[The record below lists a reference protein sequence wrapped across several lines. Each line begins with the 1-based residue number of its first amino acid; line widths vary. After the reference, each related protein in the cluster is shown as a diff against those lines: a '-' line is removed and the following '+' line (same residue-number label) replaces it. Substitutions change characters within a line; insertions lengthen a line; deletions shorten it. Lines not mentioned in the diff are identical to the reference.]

1 MFYCSLFNY
10 DSISVHQGGIV
21 QHSLLFH
28 LDSDAD
34 NIKCYVHAVSPVKKS
49 TKSNCR
55 YFNFIL
61 QGKDNTARGV
71 CFAPAKHSELST
83 LQKTKSPVKVCN
95 YSQSNDDVI
104 FNHVTKLTPL
114 DGEDIDF
121 PYSESISI
129 TGMIKNIASCYE
141 LASEQL
147 LSIKAEVAVVLAVK
161 KIHMQH
167 QGTLEKQE
175 IILRDNTG
183 CIKGV
188 LWGAHVYTLDQ
199 KSTYIFTN
207 FKVMVFKG
215 ERYFN
220 TPKGE
225 NFETKET
232 TAFDQP

>member
-1 MFYCSLFNY
+1 M
-10 DSISVHQGGIV
+10 
-21 QHSLLFH
+21 
-28 LDSDAD
+28 
-34 NIKCYVHAVSPVKKS
+34 HAVSPVKKS
-49 TKSNCR
+49 TKSNR
-55 YFNFIL
+55 KYFNFIL

-147 LSIKAEVAVVLAVK
+147 VSIKEEVAVVSAVK
-161 KIHMQH
+161 KIHTQ
-167 QGTLEKQE
+167 
-175 IILRDNTG
+175 
-183 CIKGV
+183 
-188 LWGAHVYTLDQ
+188 
-199 KSTYIFTN
+199 
-207 FKVMVFKG
+207 
-215 ERYFN
+215 
-220 TPKGE
+220 GE
-225 NFETKET
+225 NFEAKET